1 MLRQRLLLAVTLLGL
16 ELALADRAAA
26 QSADTRFTV
35 LHTFSGTARWP
46 TGRLVEAPDG
56 FFYGVTTSN
65 GPASG
70 GTVFRI
76 SKSGAINVV
85 FTFGRD
91 DGTVAVDGVDPAAGL
106 VLGADGNL
114 YGTTSRNGLS
124 GSPPVGGLGTVF
136 RITPAG
142 ALTTLHA
149 LRGDSDGAQ
158 PFAPLLLASDG
169 NFYGT
174 AVAGGPGGT
183 GTIFRLTPAGT
194 VSLVYG
200 FRDDASD
207 GGQLFSGLVEGPD
220 GTLYGTTSSG
230 GFGAIPDGG
239 GGTIFALTKTGTL
252 RTLHYFRFAGDPNG
266 GNPADGLVFG
276 ADGALYGLTRA
287 GTGTAIRITPAGAI
301 TLLHRFGCNCSTPA
315 GAFPVGTLTLAADG
329 NFYGV
334 TSGGGVNNLG
344 TVFRMTP
351 SGQVTTLRSMSVADG
366 ESPTGGLLEASDGRL
381 YGLTRGGLSGSA
393 TMFKVTL
400 LPPAPAGL
408 TITAADRRVT
418 LRWNA
423 VRSANDYTVLQG
435 TAAGAL
441 SVIPAQSALLTTSVD
456 ITGLTN
462 GTRYFFSV
470 TAANEAGVGPRAAE
484 ISAVPVAV
492 TSGLTA
498 TPGNGQITLRWDA
511 ATGAT
516 GYRVFRGTAPGVTGT
531 TPIQT
536 ALTTTTFTDAGLTS
550 GTTYHY
556 AIANEYGTVIG
567 PASTEVSASPTAPP
581 PQPSGGG
588 GRLDIL
594 LLGLLLLARL
604 RAAKHVQCR
613 SIQLARHGNEST

>member
-1 MLRQRLLLAVTLLGL
+1 MLRQRVLLAVTLLGL
-16 ELALADRAAA
+16 ELLLANRAVA
-26 QSADTRFTV
+26 QSADVRFTV

-46 TGRLVEAPDG
+46 VGKLVEAPDG
-56 FFYGVTTSN
+56 FFYGVTGSN
-65 GPASG
+65 GPTSG

-76 SKSGAINVV
+76 SKSGAINVL
-85 FTFGRD
+85 FAFGPD
-91 DGTVAVDGVDPAAGL
+91 DGTNAVDGVAPAAGL

-114 YGTTSRNGLS
+114 YGTTSRDGLS
-124 GSPPVGGLGTVF
+124 GNPPLGGLGTVF

-174 AVAGGPGGT
+174 AIAGGPGGT

-207 GGQLFSGLVEGPD
+207 GGQVLAGLIEGPD

-230 GFGAIPDGG
+230 GFGAIPNGG

-252 RTLHYFRFAGDPNG
+252 RTLHYFQYAGDPNG
-266 GNPADGLVFG
+266 GNPADGLIFG

-301 TLLHRFGCNCSTPA
+301 TLLHRFGCNCSVPE

-366 ESPTGGLLEASDGRL
+366 ESPTGGLIEASDGRL
-381 YGLTRGGLSGSA
+381 YGLTAGGFSGSA
-393 TMFKVTL
+393 TMYKVTL
-400 LPPAPAGL
+400 VPPAPSAF
-408 TITAADRRVT
+408 TITAADGRVA

-441 SVIPAQSALLTTSVD
+441 SVIPAQSALSTTSAD

-470 TAANEAGVGPRAAE
+470 TAANEAGVSARAAE
-484 ISAVPVAV
+484 VSAVPVAV

-498 TPGNGQITLRWDA
+498 TPGTGQITLRWDA

-516 GYRVFRGTAPGVTGT
+516 GYRVFRGTTPGVTGS
-531 TPIQT
+531 TPIQS
-536 ALTTTTFTDAGLTS
+536 ALTATTFTDAGLTS
-550 GTTYHY
+550 GTTYY
-556 AIANEYGTVIG
+556 YSVANEYGSVIG
-567 PASTEVSASPTAPP
+567 PASTEASASPTAPP
-581 PQPSGGG
+581 VPPPTPSGGG
-588 GRLDIL
+588 GRLDIVL
-594 LLGLLLLARL
+594 LAFLLLARL
-604 RAAKHVQCR
+604 RAAKRV
-613 SIQLARHGNEST
+613 EFPSTT